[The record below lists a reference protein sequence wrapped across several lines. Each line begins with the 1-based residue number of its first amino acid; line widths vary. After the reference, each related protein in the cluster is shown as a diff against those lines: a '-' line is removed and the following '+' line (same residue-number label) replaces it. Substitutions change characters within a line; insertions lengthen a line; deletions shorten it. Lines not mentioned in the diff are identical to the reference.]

1 MPEQKHIRF
10 CLDKSYAFFHLL
22 YGDIFHIRFLPV
34 STYIIYT
41 FFDLS
46 SSPAFP
52 KDKGTQYLIQ
62 NYHHEYFIGELS
74 IVSPIFVPVPAFRLE
89 LSIVS
94 PNFFL
99 PLSNSPLPVHSHGQ
113 LPMLFSI
120 PELPFEFPCYLRR
133 TLPC

>member
-52 KDKGTQYLIQ
+52 KDKGTQYLILK
-62 NYHHEYFIGELS
+62 NRDRHKDEKTGGHK
-74 IVSPIFVPVPAFRLE
+74 
-89 LSIVS
+89 
-94 PNFFL
+94 
-99 PLSNSPLPVHSHGQ
+99 
-113 LPMLFSI
+113 
-120 PELPFEFPCYLRR
+120 
-133 TLPC
+133 T